1 MGIVLLT
8 TVAGLVS
15 AFLFLSLVELLF
27 PDEYED
33 TTIEIKIAA
42 PVKINNNIMVDF
54 KDHSNKIIDK
64 HTIYN
69 K

>member
-1 MGIVLLT
+1 MGLILLT

-27 PDEYED
+27 PDEYDE
-33 TTIEIKIAA
+33 TEIEIKIAS
-42 PVKINNNIMVDF
+42 PVKINSNIMVDF
-54 KDHSNKIIDK
+54 KDHSKKMTDK
-64 HTIYN
+64 HSIYN